1 LIFTYQP
8 KKNCGLQNADCGMRS
23 RILNPKSE
31 IRNPQLKEDVLM
43 KFVTTVLVLSLAL
56 ATTAALAQEPE
67 LVNEIAARVN
77 NDIITRADYLNAL
90 RDLKEELGRQMKQ
103 ANKSDA
109 EIEAEF
115 EQQKSKVLD
124 YMIDDMLLEQK
135 AKELNLD
142 VEAEVNQELKRMAAE
157 NNLPNILALE
167 NELKKQGVDPETARA
182 SLRKQLQQRDVIQR
196 EVLSPIYQRL
206 NDKEKRDFYERNKEM
221 FTQPGEVSISEIFLP
236 LEGHTA
242 DEVDQR
248 ARRLVAEIR
257 AGKNFAEAVDQNS
270 PASRASRAQK
280 GKLGTFKKGELKEDL
295 SAAISTLK
303 AGEITEPLRLQD
315 GFQIIRVDERTPSKL
330 RPYEDPEVQNF
341 IGRAATMER
350 ADEARKKFLAKLRA
364 EAFIEITK
372 GYVTAQAKPA
382 KADKN

>member
-1 LIFTYQP
+1 
-8 KKNCGLQNADCGMRS
+8 
-23 RILNPKSE
+23 
-31 IRNPQLKEDVLM
+31 M
-43 KFVTTVLVLSLAL
+43 KFVTTVLALILAL
-56 ATTAALAQEPE
+56 AGTAALAQEPE

-90 RDLKEELGRQMKQ
+90 RDLKEELSRQMKQ

-206 NDKEKRDFYERNKEM
+206 NDKEKSDFYERNKEM

-248 ARRLVAEIR
+248 ARRLVTEIR

-303 AGEITEPLRLQD
+303 VGEITEPLRLQD
-315 GFQIIRVDERTPSKL
+315 GFQIIRVDERTPAKL

>member
-1 LIFTYQP
+1 
-8 KKNCGLQNADCGMRS
+8 
-23 RILNPKSE
+23 
-31 IRNPQLKEDVLM
+31 M
-43 KFVTTVLVLSLAL
+43 KFVTMVLMLGMVLAS
-56 ATTAALAQEPE
+56 TAALAQEPE

-248 ARRLVAEIR
+248 ARRLVTEIR

-303 AGEITEPLRLQD
+303 VGEITEPLRLQD
-315 GFQIIRVDERTPSKL
+315 GFQIIRVDERTPAKL